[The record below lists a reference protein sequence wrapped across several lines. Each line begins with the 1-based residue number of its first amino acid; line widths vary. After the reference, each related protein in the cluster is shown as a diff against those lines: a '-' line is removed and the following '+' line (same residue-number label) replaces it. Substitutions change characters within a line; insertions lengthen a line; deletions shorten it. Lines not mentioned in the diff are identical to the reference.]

1 MKPKL
6 NESNESLDAQ
16 YLLNER
22 LKSSIKTLSE
32 VENLLK
38 TIEANLKHSLE
49 YNDTLLQE
57 NWQLKLSCE
66 EWMKRAIQLEF
77 KLLSALDSTNK

>member
-1 MKPKL
+1 MNPKI

-32 VENLLK
+32 VETLLK
-38 TIEANLKHSLE
+38 VIEANLKHSNE
-49 YNDTLLQE
+49 YNDALIQE

-66 EWMKRAIQLEF
+66 KWMKRAIQLEF
-77 KLLSALDSTNK
+77 KVLSALDR